1 MAEDGEN
8 DLAER
13 TLDRYDPDRDRVEA
27 VNTPRYELIDDGFEG
42 ENPETDYG
50 KPNKPLTFEINPHKT
65 SWTFEPEHYPSDFTQ
80 MKKKELRRFGG
91 NCGSESVSIKKIKN
105 REFNISGLVLRGELN
120 HFHAI
125 VDMQSRI
132 DLISPIV
139 PNSSGMECY
148 VKQGELGNEEGW
160 DPNNRQRAFNY
171 TLDLVSTG
179 YDEQKQDSNAIIT
192 NTLKNNSNSEEKSS
206 EDDTETTTVAIRQDD
221 GSLEYEEV
229 ETG

>member
-1 MAEDGEN
+1 MADDEEN

-13 TLDRYDPDRDRVEA
+13 TLDRYDPDGDRVEA
-27 VNTPRYELIDDGFEG
+27 ANTPRYELIDDGFEG

-50 KPNKPLTFEINPHKT
+50 KPNKPLPFEIDPHET
-65 SWTFEPEHYPSDFTQ
+65 SWSFDPEHYPSDFTQ

-91 NCGSESVSIKKIKN
+91 NCNGESVSIKKIKN

-120 HFHAI
+120 LFHAI
-125 VDMQSRI
+125 SDMEERV
-132 DLISPIV
+132 DLISPLL
-139 PNSSGMECY
+139 PNDSGMECY

-179 YDEQKQDSNAIIT
+179 RDEYERDRNAIIT
-192 NTLKNNSNSEEKSS
+192 PLIGGGGSSTPSEGLSPELEKNF
-206 EDDTETTTVAIRQDD
+206 
-221 GSLEYEEV
+221 
-229 ETG
+229 